1 MRTPYYREQALE
13 GIAREVITAYD
24 PNLYYG
30 VPRMIPIEDIIEAQ
44 GITLEYQ
51 CLRKTGCVLGETIF
65 DDGGAIIYD
74 YDILSETLRIP
85 KGCRLFYF
93 KFCTQEKRYFRVI
106 LVTGE
111 IRTPPFTD
119 SKVKS

>member
-51 CLRKTGCVLGETIF
+51 CLRKTGCVLGGTEA
-65 DDGGAIIYD
+65 GGDTA
-74 YDILSETLRIP
+74 
-85 KGCRLFYF
+85 KAH
-93 KFCTQEKRYFRVI
+93 
-106 LVTGE
+106 
-111 IRTPPFTD
+111 
-119 SKVKS
+119 

>member
-44 GITLEYQ
+44 GITLEY
-51 CLRKTGCVLGETIF
+51 G
-65 DDGGAIIYD
+65 
-74 YDILSETLRIP
+74 
-85 KGCRLFYF
+85 
-93 KFCTQEKRYFRVI
+93 KRDRA
-106 LVTGE
+106 T
-111 IRTPPFTD
+111 RTPTGTPACRRLLPCQLRL
-119 SKVKS
+119 